1 MKLEHTTVI
10 KMQTDNG
17 KFQIVNFIDKF
28 KSKKI
33 KLFDKEFCLDCF
45 EDHNQHPEKALW
57 IDNYQFIENDLYVY
71 INKRI
76 KENVIYQTCD
86 AEFNEYFA
94 SNYNG
99 QDIEDLVLLLQE
111 AMSVGLIK
119 KNVLIQNICLF
130 DEKI

>member
-1 MKLEHTTVI
+1 MKLEHTTTI
-10 KMQTDNG
+10 KMGTDNG
-17 KFQIVNFIDKF
+17 KFEIVNLIDKF
-28 KSKKI
+28 KNKKI
-33 KLFDKEFCLDCF
+33 KLFDKEFYLDCF

-57 IDNYQFIENDLYVY
+57 IDNYQFIEDDLYVY

-86 AEFNEYFA
+86 AKFNEYFA
-94 SNYNG
+94 KNYNE

-119 KNVLIQNICLF
+119 KNVLIQNIYLF